1 MVKLYRF
8 STDSKDVLYIIDET
22 NKVID
27 IRCVEKDDTEN
38 SVIEIVKQYKEIC
51 VNKTHDKTYYEKLS
65 KLSCNEIEILKNTQI
80 LHPDFTFQEEVANKN
95 LTETKKII
103 KAREIVL
110 NHVKYNHKLLRF
122 IYSEVTVF
130 YDPDDIRYIYV
141 CPGQLCYKVP
151 AVSIMMKKTG
161 ERKGRGKFLYF
172 NLPPIEKVKKIS
184 FEDIK
189 KHKDDEEALKKLF
202 EI

>member
-1 MVKLYRF
+1 MVKLYKL
-8 STDSKDVLYIIDET
+8 STDSKDILYAVDKT
-22 NKVID
+22 NKVVD
-27 IRCVEKDDTEN
+27 IRCVEKDN
-38 SVIEIVKQYKEIC
+38 IESFVADLFRQYKEIC
-51 VNKTHDKTYYEKLS
+51 VTNNHDKSYYKKLS
-65 KLSCNEIEILKNTQI
+65 ELSCEKIQLLKNTQI
-80 LHPDFTFQEEVANKN
+80 LDPDFTFQEEVANKN

-151 AVSIMMKKTG
+151 AVSIMMQKTG
-161 ERKGRGKFLYF
+161 EGKGRRKFLYF
-172 NLPPIEKVKKIS
+172 KLPPIEKVKKIS

-202 EI
+202 KT